1 VSLPRPGYKT
11 VAGRSLPEAYVQI
24 MEKIKKDPKFIA
36 MMQRE
41 GHVRITVS
49 LVLRIAVKHLAED
62 MGYRIGET
70 SEKESK

>member
-1 VSLPRPGYKT
+1 MPRKGFKT

-41 GHVRITVS
+41 GHVQIS
-49 LVLRIAVKHLAED
+49 IALVLRIAIKHFAED
-62 MGYRIGET
+62 MGYRINQISET
-70 SEKESK
+70 NGK